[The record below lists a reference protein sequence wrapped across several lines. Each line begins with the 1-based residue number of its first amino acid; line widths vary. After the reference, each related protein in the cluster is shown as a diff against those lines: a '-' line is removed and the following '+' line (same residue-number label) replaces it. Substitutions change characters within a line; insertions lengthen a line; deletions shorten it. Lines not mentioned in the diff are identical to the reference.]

1 MVNELKRVLLD
12 FLKNGSFLLI
22 NKILLFQYSEGIY
35 SVSTGALA
43 LKFAQN
49 DYVLQLFITRI
60 KLAVE
65 SEGTLGN
72 ERVNIETIENVN
84 ELKRVLLDFLKNGS
98 FLLINK
104 ILLFQYS
111 EGIYSVSTR
120 AVALKFAQNDHVL
133 QLFITRIKLAVKP

>member
-1 MVNELKRVLLD
+1 MVNELTRVLLD
-12 FLKNGSFLLI
+12 FSKNGSFLLI

-49 DYVLQLFITRI
+49 DHVLQLFITRI

-72 ERVNIETIENVN
+72 ERVNIETIEN
-84 ELKRVLLDFLKNGS
+84 G
-98 FLLINK
+98 
-104 ILLFQYS
+104 
-111 EGIYSVSTR
+111 
-120 AVALKFAQNDHVL
+120 
-133 QLFITRIKLAVKP
+133 